1 MAAHAVPVH
10 LPSLLYDQLRR
21 RAEDAHR
28 SVEAE
33 LLDVVATVVPMT
45 EELPAEIEAALYG
58 LETLDDD
65 ALWQAARTTLP
76 EEVSERLEEL
86 HFEERRREPTQAES
100 GELSALLRQY
110 ERTLLVR
117 ARAARL
123 LKERGHDV
131 DSLIRE

>member
-1 MAAHAVPVH
+1 MAAHAVTVH
-10 LPSLLYDQLRR
+10 LPSPLYDQLRR
-21 RAEDAHR
+21 QAEDAHR

-33 LLDVVATVVPMT
+33 LLDVVANVVPMT
-45 EELPAEIEAALYG
+45 AGLPDDLEAALSG
-58 LETLDDD
+58 LEILDDD
-65 ALWQAARTTLP
+65 ALWRAARTTLP

-86 HFEERRREPTQAES
+86 HFVERRRELTEAES

-110 ERTLLVR
+110 ERTMLVR

-123 LKERGHDV
+123 LKERGHDI